1 MQKHGCNKCF
11 GGEKNLFLLLPLVQ
25 STVPVLLLQFDN
37 HLLAVTSLFQIADW
51 VDLWFCDRRYSYW
64 IQDARTRLAVDLLHA

>member
-1 MQKHGCNKCF
+1 
-11 GGEKNLFLLLPLVQ
+11 
-25 STVPVLLLQFDN
+25 
-37 HLLAVTSLFQIADW
+37 

>member
-11 GGEKNLFLLLPLVQ
+11 GGENNLFLPLPFVQ

-37 HLLAVTSLFQIADW
+37 HMLTVTNLFQIADW

-64 IQDARTRLAVDLLHA
+64 IQDARTRLAVHLLHA